1 MHVTDD
7 TIAAVATP
15 LGRGG
20 IGVVRVS
27 GELAPRLFHELF
39 QPSSNVSEPESHR
52 LYHGWFVDPDT
63 GRAVDEVLC
72 VLMKAP
78 RSYTRE
84 HVLEIQCH
92 SGPAVLARILDGCI
106 ARGARLAEPGEFT
119 MRAFLNGRIDLAQ
132 AEAVAELSAAGSQT
146 AGHMAVSM
154 LQGRLSQQVNEIRDA
169 ITDLLAAIE
178 VSIDYAEEDIPGVQ
192 GPELARRLRENIIVP
207 LDMLLAEFQR
217 GRIFRQGAGVLI
229 AGCPNAG
236 KSSLL
241 NALLCEDR
249 AIVTP
254 VPGTTRDPVEAELEI
269 RGVLVKFTDTAG
281 IRQNPDPVE
290 AIGISRVKEMFR
302 QADLLLWLLDA
313 SRGVQPEDIEVGRLL
328 AEAGRI
334 PDTVLVLNKADL
346 AGVIAESGG
355 RVPEEGKEAEE
366 RLIRKARAA
375 ISRDMGELS
384 LAGEVVISAATGY
397 GLNMLEETVASR
409 LLAASGTA
417 PPDIGM
423 NARHRDV
430 LARARRLADS
440 AAEALDVGISPEA
453 PAVEL
458 REALYILGEVTGEGV
473 TEEVLHRLFSN
484 FCLGK

>member
-1 MHVTDD
+1 MHTNDD

-20 IGVVRVS
+20 IGIVRVS
-27 GELAPRLFHELF
+27 GELSPRLFHELF
-39 QPSSNVSEPESHR
+39 KSSSNVTEPDSHR

-63 GRAVDEVLC
+63 GSAVDEVLC

-92 SGPAVLARILDGCI
+92 SGPAVLSRILDACI
-106 ARGARLAEPGEFT
+106 ARGARLAGPGEFT
-119 MRAFLNGRIDLAQ
+119 LRAFLNGRIDLAQ
-132 AEAVAELSAAGSQT
+132 AEAVAELSAAGSQA

-154 LQGRLSQQVNEIRDA
+154 LQGRLSGQVNEIRNA

-178 VSIDYAEEDIPGVQ
+178 VSIDYAEEDLPGMS
-192 GPELARRLRENIIVP
+192 GTGLASRVREKILAP
-207 LDMLLAEFQR
+207 LDRLLAEFQR

-229 AGCPNAG
+229 AGCPNTG

-281 IRQNPDPVE
+281 IRKDPDPVE
-290 AIGISRVKEMFR
+290 EIGISRVREMCR
-302 QADLLLWLLDA
+302 QADLLLWLIDA
-313 SRGVQPEDIEVGRLL
+313 SRGVRQEDIEVGRLV
-328 AEAGRI
+328 AQAGRI

-346 AGVIAESGG
+346 AGLGDESPGG
-355 RVPEEGKEAEE
+355 SSEGKEAEK
-366 RLIRKARAA
+366 RLVDNARSA
-375 ISRDMGELS
+375 ISRALGELP
-384 LAGEVVISAATGY
+384 LAGDAVISAVTGY
-397 GLNMLEETVASR
+397 GLKRLEDTVASR
-409 LLAASGTA
+409 LLAASGA
-417 PPDIGM
+417 VPPDTGM

-430 LARARRLADS
+430 LARARRLSGS
-440 AAEALDVGISPEA
+440 AADALAAGISPEA

-458 REALYILGEVTGEGV
+458 RQALHILGEVTGEGV
-473 TEEVLHRLFSN
+473 TEEVLHRLFSS
-484 FCLGK
+484 FCVGK